1 MKRKETDN
9 ITGILISAVR
19 EKKVF
24 SHYGKGYADCGEKVI
39 KDILLEHSTP
49 ADKIL

>member
-19 EKKVF
+19 EKKGLF
-24 SHYGKGYADCGEKVI
+24 PLWKRLRRLRGKGNKGYLAGT
-39 KDILLEHSTP
+39 LYSGG
-49 ADKIL
+49 

>member
-19 EKKVF
+19 EKKKRSF
-24 SHYGKGYADCGEKVI
+24 PIMEKGYADCGEKGN
-39 KDILLEHSTP
+39 KGYLAGTLYSGG
-49 ADKIL
+49 

>member
-19 EKKVF
+19 EKKGLF
-24 SHYGKGYADCGEKVI
+24 PIMEKGYADCGEKGN
-39 KDILLEHSTP
+39 KGYLAGTLYSGG
-49 ADKIL
+49 

>member
-19 EKKVF
+19 EKKGLF
-24 SHYGKGYADCGEKVI
+24 PLWKKANADCGEKGN
-39 KDILLEHSTP
+39 KGYLAGTLYSGG
-49 ADKIL
+49 